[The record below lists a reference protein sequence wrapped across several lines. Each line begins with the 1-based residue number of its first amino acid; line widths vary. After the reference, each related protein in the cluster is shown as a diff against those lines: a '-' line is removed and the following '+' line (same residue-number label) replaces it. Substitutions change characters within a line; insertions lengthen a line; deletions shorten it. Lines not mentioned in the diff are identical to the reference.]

1 MARSLGMS
9 KLLVLV
15 NLMLVNRANSPPKR
29 CSHPFSDSFV
39 GEFSEVGSALALLRD
54 NTLFRLTCEAR

>member
-39 GEFSEVGSALALLRD
+39 KLSEKPHERAK
-54 NTLFRLTCEAR
+54 RLTIKRLIAT